1 MARRTAKKTTR
12 KAAKKTTRKTTRT
25 KTNRRKTTRKATH
38 KVNAPWDVSVNER
51 VILVELPWEMSSL
64 GRQHGVKVDS
74 VGWAIPE
81 SSMPPYLAPYA
92 VKDYSWGRYVQD
104 RINGELSHNAQPTLD
119 TGEFTLRD
127 DQIEDASSV
136 VNCWNQGGPE
146 FLIASGTGTG
156 KTVTSVAAIN
166 QYKGDVVLVVCPKS
180 VIPSWRRTISK
191 MGDGGKTWIII
202 NYESTKKLL
211 KPPSSAVNA
220 KTAKTKNKN
229 TALHG
234 TPWFKADIV
243 VCDETH
249 KVKNPTSQQSRVV
262 DKFMSTAKGLR
273 LSATP
278 GGPAELHYLRRGF
291 IWATGDDFSIN
302 PDDKSFSDYVS
313 WCKKHGVNGIE
324 TAQFGNGIVFNGGNK
339 DAENMNKILF
349 SPAQNGSAW
358 AIRRVIDHWPQQERM
373 GIPLELTPDQHN
385 LYNME
390 WERFK
395 KTMADVDK
403 GLTSQSKKVAH
414 NAKMEGLAAQV
425 RYRQKVGSLKTDF
438 AVELTKDMLSDGN
451 QVVLSVVF
459 HDTAT
464 RLSELLDKSG
474 INHVVLTGDNVANR
488 ESDRIKFQKGDVKVM
503 ISSITTGVSYHQGD
517 STVGGNDAPRK
528 MIVVESSYS
537 AQEQYQTEGR
547 VTRDGKMGQVN
558 YLFATDTIDEKVIS
572 TVLSKMSMQATVLG
586 DGDDGDM
593 LTELG
598 EVMGVTLV

>member
-1 MARRTAKKTTR
+1 MAPK
-12 KAAKKTTRKTTRT
+12 
-25 KTNRRKTTRKATH
+25 
-38 KVNAPWDVSVNER
+38 APWDISVSEK
-51 VILVELPWEMSSL
+51 IYIVELPWEMTAL
-64 GRQHGVKVDS
+64 GRKHGVKVDS
-74 VGWAIPE
+74 VGWAVPQATI
-81 SSMPPYLAPYA
+81 PPYLVPYIA
-92 VKDYSWGRYVQD
+92 KDYSWGRYVQD
-104 RINGELSHNAQPTLD
+104 RINGEGESHSQTTTD

-127 DQIEDASSV
+127 DQKEDAAAV
-136 VNCWNQGGPE
+136 VECWKKGGPE

-166 QYKGDVVLVVCPKS
+166 QYEGDVVLVVCPKS
-180 VIPSWRRTISK
+180 VIPSWRRTVTK
-191 MGDGGKTWIII
+191 MGDAGKKWIII

-211 KPPSSAVNA
+211 RPPASALNA
-220 KTAKTKNKN
+220 KKAKTKNKN
-229 TALHG
+229 IALHG
-234 TPWFKADIV
+234 TPWFTADIV

-291 IWATGDDFSIN
+291 IWATGDDFSID
-302 PDDKSFSDYVS
+302 PDDNSFSDYVK
-313 WCKKHGVNGIE
+313 WCTKHGVGGIE
-324 TAQFGNGIVFNGGNK
+324 PALFGNGITFNGGDE
-339 DAENMNKILF
+339 DAENMNKVLF
-349 SPAQNGSAW
+349 SPSKRENVVW

-373 GIPLELTPDQHN
+373 GIPLELTPEQQN

-390 WERFK
+390 WEKFK
-395 KTMADVDK
+395 KVMADVNREMK
-403 GLTSQSKKVAH
+403 STPKKSH
-414 NAKMEGLAAQV
+414 DAKMKGLAAQI

-438 AVELTKDMLSDGN
+438 AVELTKDMVDDGN

-459 HDTAT
+459 HDTAQ

-474 INHVVLTGDNVANR
+474 IDHVTLTGDNVSTR
-488 ESDRIKFQKGDVKVM
+488 ESDRIKFQQGEVKVM

-517 STVGGNDAPRK
+517 TTVGGNDAPRK

-593 LTELG
+593 LRELG
-598 EVMGVTLV
+598 EVMGVELV